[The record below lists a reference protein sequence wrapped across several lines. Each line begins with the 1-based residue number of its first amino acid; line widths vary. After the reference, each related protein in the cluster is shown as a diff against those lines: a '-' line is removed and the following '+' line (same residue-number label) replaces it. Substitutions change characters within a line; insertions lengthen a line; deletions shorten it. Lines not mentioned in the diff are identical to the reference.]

1 LPRPKSV
8 AHRIIEMA
16 RSTGFESVAKY
27 VTPELACIVW
37 IERTNAKVGG
47 RWERRSHPMRS
58 AGYDG
63 P

>member
-1 LPRPKSV
+1 
-8 AHRIIEMA
+8 MA

-27 VTPELACIVW
+27 VTPELTCIVW

-58 AGYDG
+58 AGYDD